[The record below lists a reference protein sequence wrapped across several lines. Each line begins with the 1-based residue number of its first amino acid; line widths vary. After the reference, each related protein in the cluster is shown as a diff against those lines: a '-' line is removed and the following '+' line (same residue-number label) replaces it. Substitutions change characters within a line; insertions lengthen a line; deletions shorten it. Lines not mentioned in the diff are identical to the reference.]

1 MKLHHPMLGR
11 LIVFFLLFA
20 QATGF
25 SQVLDPVK
33 WSFATKR
40 ISETEYEL
48 LSTAKIEKGWYTYS
62 QYLEGDDGPVRTSF
76 NFEKGGYQLV
86 GKSTEESSH
95 RKEMNDPLFDDM
107 KVIKFAEE
115 VTFRQKV
122 KVTDPSKPIKG
133 YLEFMTCDNEKCL
146 PPKEVSFSFVVGGAT
161 KVGTITKDT
170 ATSKVALVP
179 TPIVTGGDTSS
190 TAAIGTA
197 TDTSQLTPEVIS
209 SATAKTKLPNDYKFD
224 QTGAAT
230 TCEGG
235 IIGETVSADTPLW
248 QIFIWG
254 FLGGLLAILMPCIF
268 PLIPLTVSYFTK
280 SSTTRAKG
288 IRNALWYG
296 FFIVAI
302 YVGLGMIINALLG
315 ADALNQLST
324 NVWFNIGL
332 FVMLVLFAF
341 SFFGYFELTLP
352 SSWANKSDRMADK
365 GGLIGIFFMA
375 FTLVIVSFSC
385 TGPLIGNLLVLN
397 AKGGILPTFTGM
409 FAFGLALA
417 LPFALFSAFPAW
429 LHSLPRSGSWMD
441 DVKVTLGFAEI
452 ALALKFLSVADLTM
466 GWKVMPYEA
475 FVGMWVLCGLGLA
488 AYFSGWLKFPHS
500 APKRALAP
508 TNLFMSVLGLAF
520 AIYCAT
526 GFNVNHASESFI
538 TPNLLSGLAPP
549 PGHSYIYPK
558 HCPHDFSCYHDIEE
572 GIAVAKREHKPI
584 LIDFTG
590 YGCVNCRRTEDNVW
604 SKPGVRELI
613 RDKYVLVSLYVD
625 ERKALPEPYTYTFYG
640 STRRTLGHKWND
652 FEIIHFNR
660 NSQPYYVLVDENLS
674 VLNTPRGYDADVAKY
689 EAFLKC
695 GLDRYAA
702 KQNLLGAK

>member
-1 MKLHHPMLGR
+1 MKLSLPMLSR
-11 LIVFFLLFA
+11 FFVVFFVLI

-25 SQVLDPVK
+25 AQILDPVK
-33 WSFATKR
+33 WSFATKK
-40 ISETEYEL
+40 ISATEYEV
-48 LSTAKIEKGWYTYS
+48 LSVAKIEKGWYIYS

-76 NFEKGGYQLV
+76 SFDKGSYQLV
-86 GKSTEESSH
+86 GKSSEESAH
-95 RKEMNDPLFDDM
+95 RKELNDPLFDNM

-115 VTFRQKV
+115 VTFRQRV
-122 KVTDPSKPIKG
+122 KVTDATKPIKG
-133 YLEFMTCDNEKCL
+133 FLEFMTCDNEKCL
-146 PPKEVSFSFVVGGAT
+146 PPKEVPFSFAFAT
-161 KVGTITKDT
+161 DAAKTGTVTKTDTVSAKT
-170 ATSKVALVP
+170 ATVVP
-179 TPIVTGGDTSS
+179 GTTIVGSDTSVAS
-190 TAAIGTA
+190 ITSAI
-197 TDTSQLTPEVIS
+197 DTSQFV
-209 SATAKTKLPNDYKFD
+209 AKTSGFKLPSDYKFD
-224 QTGAAT
+224 LTGAASS
-230 TCEGG
+230 CEGAV
-235 IIGETVSADTPLW
+235 IGETVGADTPLW

-280 SSTTRAKG
+280 SSTTRSKG

-302 YVGLGMIINALLG
+302 YVGLGMLINALLG

-332 FVMLVLFAF
+332 FLMLVVFAF

-397 AKGGILPTFTGM
+397 AKGGIMPTFVGM
-409 FAFGLALA
+409 FGFGLALA

-466 GWKVMPYEA
+466 GWKIMPYEA
-475 FVGMWVLCGLGLA
+475 FVGLWVLCGLGLA
-488 AYFSGWLKFPHS
+488 AYFAGWLRFPHS
-500 APKRALAP
+500 APKRVLAP
-508 TNLFMSVLGLAF
+508 INLAMTLTGIAF
-520 AIYCAT
+520 AGYCAT
-526 GFNVNHASESFI
+526 GFIVNREAETFV

-558 HCPHDFSCYHDIEE
+558 ACPGDFNCYHDFEE
-572 GIAVAKREHKPI
+572 GLAAAKREHKPI
-584 LIDFTG
+584 MIDFTG
-590 YGCVNCRRTEDNVW
+590 YGCVNCRRMEDNVW
-604 SKPGVRELI
+604 NKPGVHELI
-613 RDKYVLVSLYVD
+613 RDKYILVSLYVD
-625 ERKALPEPYTYTFYG
+625 ERKELPQPYTSTFDG
-640 STRRTLGHKWND
+640 SRRRTLGHKWTD
-652 FEIIHFNR
+652 FQIIHFNR
-660 NSQPYYVLVDENLS
+660 NSQPYYVLLDENMN
-674 VLNTPRGYDADVAKY
+674 VLNTPRGAEFDVKKY
-689 EAFLKC
+689 QQFLQC
-695 GLDRYAA
+695 GLDRFDA
-702 KQNLLGAK
+702 KQH